1 MKPIVIIATAIVCS
15 ITILSSLPDADAKTW
30 KVHLKEMPKH
40 WESHFG
46 DIYTDGAKYWE
57 KRIPG
62 TYFVEETQREKADFV
77 VQWSSQFQGSKLG
90 YYTPSSNN
98 DFGRPYIAIT
108 LGYMDDESVSFQ
120 DRKFNLVDAEYAK
133 LITIHELGH
142 AIGFH
147 HSDDPD
153 DIMYPTIYNYDNW
166 LYEKEFQSM
175 KISTQFNSKSVVT
188 QFNSKSIEIQQ
199 ESNSKVEE
207 VKEYVY
213 SKQDLLLSKHYES
226 QDAQEELNK
235 AMESLDE
242 AKNYL
247 GQAEWTQNE
256 GASFLSTSD
265 YEEAYYKYLHSVG
278 MAKKV
283 WDPIIEINKA
293 IKSADELETEYQEI
307 IQSEKTSESNQIEK
321 KNEKTCFLFWCW

>member
-1 MKPIVIIATAIVCS
+1 MKPIVIITIVVACS
-15 ITILSSLPDADAKTW
+15 ILLSGTPEADAKTW
-30 KVHLKEMPKH
+30 KVHLKDMPKQ
-40 WESHFG
+40 WENHFG
-46 DIYTDGAKYWE
+46 DVYIEGAKYWE

-62 TYFVEETQREKADFV
+62 TYFVQEIQREKADFV

-120 DRKFNLVDAEYAK
+120 DRKFNLVDSDYAK

-147 HSDDPD
+147 HSDNPD

-166 LYEKEFQSM
+166 LYEKEFEIM
-175 KISTQFNSKSVVT
+175 KTSTQSNSKSIVT

-199 ESNSKVEE
+199 ESNSKVDE

-235 AMESLDE
+235 AMDSLDE

-247 GQAEWTQNE
+247 SQAEWTQKE
-256 GASFLSTSD
+256 GANYLSTSD

-293 IKSADELETEYQEI
+293 VKTADKLEIKYQKT
-307 IQSEKTSESNQIEK
+307 IQSEKTLESKQIEK
-321 KNEKTCFLFWCW
+321 NNAKTCFLFWCW